1 VTKYFFLKQV
11 FNDSKI
17 DFQLSLLVVAD
28 RCWQLDRCFITDPSY
43 HLTKE
48 DKKNSG

>member
-28 RCWQLDRCFITDPSY
+28 RCWQLDPSY

-48 DKKNSG
+48 DKKNSV